1 MCPSCS
7 AQGLKPIGD
16 GKFKCQYC
24 DAIVV
29 KQSVNCP
36 TCGLIN
42 STGDENCFNCGEP
55 LTIIGQIMSRHTGD
69 DQPLRLKQMRSQAS
83 ALKERDAEP
92 SRRRM
97 EKFQETD
104 RRREQSVYEA
114 MEAQKVSNRRIST
127 VLLAVAGLF
136 ILFVIVFTVLYLN

>member
-1 MCPSCS
+1 
-7 AQGLKPIGD
+7 
-16 GKFKCQYC
+16 
-24 DAIVV
+24 
-29 KQSVNCP
+29 
-36 TCGLIN
+36 
-42 STGDENCFNCGEP
+42 
-55 LTIIGQIMSRHTGD
+55 MSRHTGD